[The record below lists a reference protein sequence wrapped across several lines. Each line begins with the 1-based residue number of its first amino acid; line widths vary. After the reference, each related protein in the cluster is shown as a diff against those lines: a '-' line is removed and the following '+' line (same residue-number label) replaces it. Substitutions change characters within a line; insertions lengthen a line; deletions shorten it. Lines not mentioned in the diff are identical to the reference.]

1 MWRLGGLNS
10 GSSGLGLSP
19 LHGHRVVFFKET
31 LNLTLTVPL
40 FNQVYKWVPANLM
53 LGAIMRREEDARADK
68 QVYMEDLTSQ
78 MEEAANREEQ
88 GQVYKITK
96 LSRGSEYLG
105 ATDTPI
111 VDKQGRLLTME
122 AEQEERWAEYFSEVL
137 KQKYRFLILT

>member
-1 MWRLGGLNS
+1 
-10 GSSGLGLSP
+10 
-19 LHGHRVVFFKET
+19 
-31 LNLTLTVPL
+31 
-40 FNQVYKWVPANLM
+40 
-53 LGAIMRREEDARADK
+53 MRHEEDARADK

>member
-40 FNQVYKWVPANLM
+40 FNQVYK
-53 LGAIMRREEDARADK
+53 
-68 QVYMEDLTSQ
+68 
-78 MEEAANREEQ
+78 
-88 GQVYKITK
+88 ITK
-96 LSRGSEYLG
+96 LIRGSEHLG
-105 ATDTPI
+105 ATDMPI

>member
-1 MWRLGGLNS
+1 
-10 GSSGLGLSP
+10 
-19 LHGHRVVFFKET
+19 
-31 LNLTLTVPL
+31 
-40 FNQVYKWVPANLM
+40 
-53 LGAIMRREEDARADK
+53 MRREEDARADK
-68 QVYMEDLTSQ
+68 QVYMEDLASQ

-96 LSRGSEYLG
+96 LIRGSEHLG
-105 ATDTPI
+105 ATDMPI